1 MGGSEVESVSDAR
14 LFVILTDSLITTPYK
29 KGCLPARLATKFG
42 KCVVYIFFLS
52 LWASGAFCLF
62 VLAPV
67 CPRICLCVSGIGNA
81 ILILCVSV

>member
-42 KCVVYIFFLS
+42 KCVVYIFSLSGQVGLFVFLY
-52 LWASGAFCLF
+52 WPLF
-62 VLAPV
+62 VLVYAFV
-67 CPRICLCVSGIGNA
+67 
-81 ILILCVSV
+81 